1 MRSERKDDY
10 IALLHAVLARTRERM
25 NLANCELGLI
35 HDIVRE
41 ISEHPEAGRKGLNA
55 ILSFMH
61 KLFKCSAVVLCEAHP
76 DIPHLWTYTYDS
88 RFARTR
94 VLEKA

>member
-1 MRSERKDDY
+1 MRNEAKDDY
-10 IALLHAVLARTRERM
+10 VILLQSVLERTSERM
-25 NLANCELGLI
+25 GLANRELGLI

-41 ISEHPEAGRKGLNA
+41 LSEHTDEGRKGLNA
-55 ILSFMH
+55 ILLFIH
-61 KLFKCSAVVLCEAHP
+61 KLLRCSAIVLCEAHP
-76 DIPHLWTYTYDS
+76 DIPNLWTYTFDS